1 MATIKSI
8 QPIKRRKDLFN
19 VQFNDEEKI
28 QVSASAISRFDLY
41 AGKELKQSQM
51 TELVSAS
58 QISSLKTYCF
68 AILARKM
75 YTVSEI
81 ENKLRQKT
89 KNPNYIESIINDL
102 KKLKLLDDTDYAEVY
117 IRSMKSKKKYSWKEI
132 RFRLYQKGITLDPE
146 NINNEEIET
155 YEFETALGLVGKK
168 INLDSAPDKYLKERK
183 KIFDYLFRKGFSME
197 IINRVLSQFRQ

>member
-8 QPIKRRKDLFN
+8 QPIKKRKDLFS

-41 AGKELKQSQM
+41 TGKELTQSQM

-58 QISSLKTYCF
+58 QISSLKNYCF

-89 KNPNYIESIINDL
+89 KNSQYIESVINDL
-102 KKLKLLDDTDYAEVY
+102 KRLKLLDDTDYAEVY
-117 IRSMKSKKKYSWKEI
+117 IRSMKNKKKYSWKEI
-132 RFRLYQKGITLDPE
+132 RFRLYQKGIILDPE

-155 YEFETALGLVGKK
+155 YEFETALGLAGKK
-168 INLDSAPDKYLKERK
+168 IDPDSASDKYLKERK
-183 KIFDYLFRKGFSME
+183 KIFDCLFRKGFSME
-197 IINRVLSQFRQ
+197 IINRVLSQFRP

>member
-8 QPIKRRKDLFN
+8 QPIKRRKDLFS

-41 AGKELKQSQM
+41 TGKELTQNQM
-51 TELVSAS
+51 RELTSAS
-58 QISSLKTYCF
+58 QISSLKNYCF

-75 YTVSEI
+75 YSVSEI

-89 KNPNYIESIINDL
+89 KNSNYIESVINDL
-102 KKLKLLDDTDYAEVY
+102 KRLKLLDDAEYAEVY
-117 IRSMKSKKKYSWKEI
+117 IRSMKNKMKYSWKEI

-146 NINNEEIET
+146 NFNSEEIEA
-155 YEFETALGLVGKK
+155 YELETALSLAGKK
-168 INLDSAPDKYLKERK
+168 LNPDSATDKYLKERK